1 MENLSTDTTSK
12 MKVKGIIPL
21 IKNTFS
27 EWSEDK
33 AARLAAALAYYTI
46 FSIPPLLIIAIA
58 IAGRVFGQEAAQE
71 RIVAQFSSLIG
82 ADSAEALQVMIAN
95 ARHPGESVAVAVFGV
110 IILLFGASGV
120 FGQLQDALNTMWEV
134 APRPGRGILGVIE
147 DRFFSF
153 TMVLGVSFLLLVSL
167 IISAALAA
175 IGEFVTTLLPSVV
188 ILAQILSLLI
198 SLSAVTVVFGLIF
211 KVVPDVEIAWSDVW
225 MGAAV
230 TAVLFVLGQFA
241 IGLYLGNSDVTSTYG
256 AAGALVVILL
266 WVFYSAQIL
275 FLGAEFTQVYAN
287 MYGSRIVPADNAV
300 PVTEEAREQEG
311 IPRKEAPEE

>member
-1 MENLSTDTTSK
+1 MNI
-12 MKVKGIIPL
+12 KGIITL

-33 AARLAAALAYYTI
+33 ASRLAAALAYYTI

-58 IAGRVFGQEAAQE
+58 IAGQVFGQEAAQNQ
-71 RIVAQFSSLIG
+71 IVAQFSSLIG
-82 ADSAEALQVMIAN
+82 ADSAEALQAMITN
-95 ARHPGESVAVAVFGV
+95 AQQPGESIAAAIFGV

-120 FGQLQDALNTMWEV
+120 FGQLQDALNTIWEV
-134 APRPGRGILGVIE
+134 EPKQGRGILGMIK

-167 IISAALAA
+167 LMSAALAA
-175 IGEFVTTLLPSVV
+175 VGEFFNALLPSLTV
-188 ILAQILSLLI
+188 LAPFFSLLI
-198 SLSAVTVVFGLIF
+198 SLGAITVVFALIF
-211 KVVPDVEIAWSDVW
+211 KVVPDVKVAWSDVW
-225 MGAAV
+225 VGAAV
-230 TAVLFVLGQFA
+230 TGLLFVLGQFA

-287 MYGSRIVPADNAV
+287 IYGTRIVPTENAA
-300 PVTEEAREQEG
+300 PVTEEAREKEG
-311 IPRKEAPEE
+311 IPRKEEAPHE